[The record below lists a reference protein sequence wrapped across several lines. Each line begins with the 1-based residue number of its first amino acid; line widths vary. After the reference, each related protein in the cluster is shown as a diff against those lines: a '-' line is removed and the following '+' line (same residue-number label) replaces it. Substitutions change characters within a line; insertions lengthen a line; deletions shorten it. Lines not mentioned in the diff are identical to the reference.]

1 MLSELRKNRRF
12 SRASSRAP
20 APDGPGHP
28 AGEPGENRNSM
39 KKKLCAAA
47 LFFCIAPAA
56 FPLTLMSYNVE
67 NLFDDVQNGTEY
79 REFNP
84 QRGWNAELFKAR
96 IESIA
101 EVVRKAVP
109 GGADVLLFQEIENE
123 NALGALV
130 KNGLSGMGYSWTVMV
145 PKNGL
150 SANVAMLSRIPV
162 ARVRAHAVG
171 PWKGA
176 TVRDVIEA
184 DIEMGGHTLYVFND
198 HWKSKTGGVRA
209 SEPSR
214 LESSAVLARRV
225 REILAQDPAADIL
238 AAGDFNENVDEYART
253 GRKYQ
258 TAFLP
263 AGGDRGIAAD
273 AGSAPGAFASRSI
286 YLSSLASRLGATGDR
301 LVLYEPWFE
310 TEKHGRGSYF
320 YQGDWLTVDH
330 ILLSPGL
337 LDSRGFVYRHG
348 SFGPVKLDF
357 LLAPGGAP
365 KRWKGVTGPRGYSDH
380 LPLVI
385 TLDFRK

>member
-1 MLSELRKNRRF
+1 
-12 SRASSRAP
+12 
-20 APDGPGHP
+20 
-28 AGEPGENRNSM
+28 M
-39 KKKLCAAA
+39 KKRLRAAA
-47 LFFCIAPAA
+47 LWLCIAPAA

-67 NLFDDVQNGTEY
+67 NLFDDVRNGTEY

-96 IESIA
+96 IESIG

-109 GGADVLLFQEIENE
+109 GGADILLFQEIENE
-123 NALGALV
+123 NALDTLV
-130 KNGLSGMGYSWTVMV
+130 RDGLSGMGYSWTVLV
-145 PKNGL
+145 PKRGL
-150 SANVAMLSRIPV
+150 SANVALVSRIPV

-176 TVRDVIEA
+176 APMRDVIEA
-184 DIEMGGHTLYVFND
+184 DIEMSGHTLYVFND

-214 LESSAVLARRV
+214 LESCAVLARRV

-258 TAFLP
+258 TALLP
-263 AGGDRGIAAD
+263 DTGRP
-273 AGSAPGAFASRSI
+273 PGAFAARSI
-286 YLSSLASRLGATGDR
+286 YLSQLVSRLGVTGGR
-301 LVLYEPWFE
+301 LVMYEPWFE

-320 YQGDWLTVDH
+320 YQGSWLTVDH
-330 ILLSPGL
+330 ILLSQGL
-337 LDSRGFVYRHG
+337 LDSRGFVYRRG

-357 LLAPGGAP
+357 LLGPDGAP
-365 KRWKGVTGPRGYSDH
+365 RRWKGVTGPRGYSDH
-380 LPLVI
+380 LPLLI